1 MAATSSTEYP
11 LFPFILSSS
20 TASSSS
26 RSFVGLDVHNDQ
38 VPFPILGEENR
49 LPGLSALLGDL
60 VVVLADGRGWTD
72 DHRRTSPFR

>member
-11 LFPFILSSS
+11 LFPFILS
-20 TASSSS
+20 
-26 RSFVGLDVHNDQ
+26 LDVHNDQ